1 MKMNTKNSMALMS
14 ICVATMSVLS
24 SSAANVVKQVVQSGK
39 GTVRAV
45 VTEAGADLTGRAD
58 ATPAIQKC
66 IDRVSAAG
74 GGTVVVPP
82 GEYRISFLTLRP
94 HVRLELAGGVE
105 RATDGWTPEVAA
117 RAMDPARSA
126 IIRSVPDRRGRWSIF
141 LYNLVPRTDAT
152 NGVSDVAVSGGVFD
166 CQGRCV
172 VAAFACG
179 RNIRFENAVVK
190 DIPNNHALQI
200 DGCENVVV
208 ANCLFAGYRFGG
220 TQTCLTRETI
230 QVEQT
235 SPGAIGNPE
244 TSPISCAKEISIPNR
259 NVSVIGCWFGPSER
273 LGPHLIAL
281 GHHGRARSCNGL
293 VFAGNVVENPLYCG
307 VRLANV
313 SDARVEGNTFIS
325 TNATK
330 RIADDS
336 AVVCVWGG
344 PTLKPGEKGVVLR
357 GNKTVLSA
365 QSPLRKMWV
374 STPRH
379 GEVSSADGMPERF
392 AAAWESRRGEP
403 YRESPAAPPVDETKL
418 GRQCFAS
425 QMLGANTNVPPV
437 CAERGWKLLWS
448 DEFDYADS
456 RLEEKWVSENA
467 SPTHILCSRWRENA
481 VVTNGMLRL
490 CNRKEKRGGKEWTS
504 ASVWTKARF
513 KYGYFECRYRYAAA
527 TGTNNSFWFVT
538 LPHGKDEGF
547 EIDVNE
553 GHYPSEINTNI
564 HDYEKVFYR
573 DGKKSHKVN
582 SKAFNLGR
590 SVDLS
595 KEFHVYGFLWTADEL
610 VFYFDGKEIRRVKNE
625 VCHSECALLLSEA
638 ILKWAGPVGDAID
651 GTFMEVDYVRAYGV
665 SGQ

>member
-1 MKMNTKNSMALMS
+1 MKRPVFFAMAAA
-14 ICVATMSVLS
+14 ICVAATSLS
-24 SSAANVVKQVVQSGK
+24 SYAAGVEEQGVSRGK
-39 GTVRAV
+39 GLARVV
-45 VTEAGADLTGRAD
+45 VTEAGVDPTGKTDSTA
-58 ATPAIQKC
+58 AIQKC
-66 IDRVSAAG
+66 IDSVSAAG

-82 GEYRISFLTLRP
+82 GEYRILYLSLRP

-259 NVSVIGCWFGPSER
+259 NVSVTGCWFGPSER

-293 VFAGNVVENPLYCG
+293 LFAGNVVENPLYCG

-313 SDARVEGNTFIS
+313 SNARVEGNTFIS

-336 AVVCVWGG
+336 AVVCMWGG
-344 PTLKPGEKGVVLR
+344 ATLKPGEKGVVLR
-357 GNKTVLSA
+357 GNKIVLSEK
-365 QSPLRKMWV
+365 SPLRRLWTTKARQNEV
-374 STPRH
+374 AAHDSEPAPGAPSANRASPST
-379 GEVSSADGMPERF
+379 D
-392 AAAWESRRGEP
+392 
-403 YRESPAAPPVDETKL
+403 
-418 GRQCFAS
+418 
-425 QMLGANTNVPPV
+425 VPPV

-456 RLEEKWVSENA
+456 RLDEKWVSENA

-538 LPHGKDEGF
+538 LPHGVDEGF

-564 HDYEKVFYR
+564 HDYEKVFYK

-582 SKAFNLGR
+582 AKAFNLGR

-610 VFYFDGKEIRRVKNE
+610 VFYFDGKEIRRVRNE

-665 SGQ
+665 SGQERRK

>member
-1 MKMNTKNSMALMS
+1 MKRPVFFAMAAA
-14 ICVATMSVLS
+14 ICVAATSLS
-24 SSAANVVKQVVQSGK
+24 SYAAGVEEQGVSRGK
-39 GTVRAV
+39 GLARVV
-45 VTEAGADLTGRAD
+45 VTKAGADPTGKTDSTA
-58 ATPAIQKC
+58 AIQKC

-82 GEYRISFLTLRP
+82 GEYRILYLSLRP
-94 HVRLELAGGVE
+94 HVRLELAGGAE
-105 RATDGWTPEVAA
+105 HATDGWTPEVAA

-126 IIRSVPDRRGRWSIF
+126 IIRSAANRKGHWSIF
-141 LYNLVPRTDAT
+141 LYNLVPRTAAT

-166 CQGRCV
+166 CQGRYLP
-172 VAAFACG
+172 AAFACG

-208 ANCLFAGYRFGG
+208 TNCLFAGYTFGG
-220 TQTCLTRETI
+220 KQTCLTRETI

-235 SPGAIGNPE
+235 SPGALGNPE

-259 NVSVIGCWFGPSER
+259 NVSVTGCWFGPSER
-273 LGPHLIAL
+273 LGPHLIPL

-293 VFAGNVVENPLYCG
+293 VFSGNVVVNPLYCG

-313 SDARVEGNTFIS
+313 SDVHVENNTFIS

-330 RIADDS
+330 RLADDS
-336 AVVCVWGG
+336 AVVCLWGG
-344 PTLKPGEKGVVLR
+344 AALKPGEMGVVLR
-357 GNKTVLSA
+357 GNKIVLSEK
-365 QSPLRKMWV
+365 SPLRRLWTTKARQNEV
-374 STPRH
+374 TAHDSEPAPGAPSANRASPST
-379 GEVSSADGMPERF
+379 D
-392 AAAWESRRGEP
+392 
-403 YRESPAAPPVDETKL
+403 
-418 GRQCFAS
+418 
-425 QMLGANTNVPPV
+425 VPPV

-456 RLEEKWVSENA
+456 RLDEKWVSENA
-467 SPTHILCSRWRENA
+467 SPGHILCSRWRENA

-538 LPHGKDEGF
+538 LPHGVDEGF

-564 HDYEKVFYR
+564 HDYEKVFFK
-573 DGKKSHKVN
+573 DGKKRHQVN
-582 SKAFNLGR
+582 AKAFNLGR

-610 VFYFDGKEIRRVKNE
+610 VFYFDGKEIRRVRNE

-665 SGQ
+665 SGQERRK